1 MALRFAWRCF
11 SCSPPARPRMALIR
25 WRKPR
30 PRKIDAPPIKR
41 TLRMLLVKN
50 GRVLDPLSKTD
61 AAMDVLLDGE
71 TIREVAP
78 AGKIT
83 AARNVESFDAAGLIV
98 APGFI
103 DIHAHLREPGQESS
117 ETIETGTRAAARG
130 GFTAVCCMPNT
141 KPVNDN
147 ASVTRFIADR
157 AKVHGHVRVWPI
169 GAASIGSKG
178 EAIAEIAA
186 MKDAGVVAVSD
197 DGKPIA
203 TAKLARQ
210 VMEYCRSLNLSVIEH
225 AEDVSLAAG
234 AVMRE
239 GVTSTRL
246 GLRGMPAAAESVCVA
261 RDVQLAELTGARLH
275 VAHLSAKASLEQVR
289 SAKSKRLHVT
299 CEVTP
304 HHFTLIDE
312 DVTYDSRFKMNPPLA
327 AREDR
332 EALLAGLADGTVD
345 AMATDHAPHEPA
357 LKDVEFDKAPFG
369 VLGFKT
375 ALSLALEQL
384 VHSGRISLM
393 RMVELFTTGPARVLG
408 IERKLAAGEPA
419 DLTIFSLDRPWP
431 FPVKES
437 PSKSRNSPFDGRTF
451 KGGPAATIVS
461 GKIVH
466 RVIV

>member
-1 MALRFAWRCF
+1 
-11 SCSPPARPRMALIR
+11 
-25 WRKPR
+25 
-30 PRKIDAPPIKR
+30 
-41 TLRMLLVKN
+41 MLLVKN
-50 GRVLDPLSKTD
+50 GRVLDPASKTD

-78 AGKIT
+78 AGKI
-83 AARNVESFDAAGLIV
+83 AAPQNVEIFDATRLIV

-117 ETIETGTRAAARG
+117 ETIESGTQAAARG
-130 GFTAVCCMPNT
+130 GFTAVCSMPNT

-147 ASVTRFIADR
+147 ASVTRFIVDR
-157 AKVHGHVRVWPI
+157 AKAHGSVRVWPI
-169 GAASIGSKG
+169 GAASVGSKG

-186 MKDAGVVAVSD
+186 MKDAGIVAVSD

-345 AMATDHAPHEPA
+345 AIATDHAPHEPA

-369 VLGFKT
+369 ILGLET
-375 ALSLALEQL
+375 AVSLALEQL

-393 RMVELFTTGPARVLG
+393 RMIELFTAGPARVLG
-408 IERKLAAGEPA
+408 MERKIARGQPG
-419 DLTIFSLDRPWP
+419 DLTIISLDHSWTYK
-431 FPVKES
+431 VKES
-437 PSKSRNSPFDGRTF
+437 ASKSRNSPFDGRTL
-451 KGGPAATIVS
+451 KGAAMSTIVA
-461 GKIVH
+461 GKIIYK
-466 RVIV
+466 R

>member
-1 MALRFAWRCF
+1 
-11 SCSPPARPRMALIR
+11 
-25 WRKPR
+25 
-30 PRKIDAPPIKR
+30 
-41 TLRMLLVKN
+41 MLLVKN
-50 GRVLDPLSKTD
+50 GRVLDPASKTD
-61 AAMDVLLDGE
+61 AALDILLDGE
-71 TIREVAP
+71 KIKEVAA
-78 AGKIT
+78 AGKISFPQGT
-83 AARNVESFDAAGLIV
+83 EIFDAAGLIV
-98 APGFI
+98 APGFL
-103 DIHAHLREPGQESS
+103 DMHVHLREPGQESS

-147 ASVTRFIADR
+147 ASVTRFILDR
-157 AKVHGHVRVWPI
+157 AKAAGSVRVWPI
-169 GAASIGSKG
+169 GAASVGSKG

-186 MKDAGVVAVSD
+186 MKEAGIVGVSD

-210 VMEYCRSLNLSVIEH
+210 VMDYCRSLDLPVIEH

-261 RDVQLAELTGARLH
+261 RDVQLAELAGARLH
-275 VAHLSAKASLEQVR
+275 IAHLSAKASLEQVHWAR
-289 SAKSKRLHVT
+289 SRGLRVS

-332 EALLAGLADGTVD
+332 EALIAGLADGTVD
-345 AMATDHAPHEPA
+345 AIATDHAPHEPA

-369 VLGFKT
+369 ILGFET
-375 ALSLALEQL
+375 ALALALEQL

-408 IERKLAAGEPA
+408 MERKVAAGQPA
-419 DLTIFSLDRPWP
+419 DLTVFSLDHAWTYN
-431 FPVKES
+431 VKES
-437 PSKSRNSPFDGRTF
+437 ASKSRNSPFDGRSF
-451 KGGPAATIVS
+451 KGAPMAAIVA
-461 GKIVH
+461 GRIVH
-466 RVIV
+466 KR

>member
-1 MALRFAWRCF
+1 
-11 SCSPPARPRMALIR
+11 
-25 WRKPR
+25 
-30 PRKIDAPPIKR
+30 
-41 TLRMLLVKN
+41 MLLVKN
-50 GRVLDPLSKTD
+50 GRVLDPASKTD

-71 TIREVAP
+71 KIREFAS
-78 AGKIT
+78 AGKI
-83 AARNVESFDAAGLIV
+83 AAPQNVEIFDAAGLIV

-117 ETIETGTRAAARG
+117 ETIKTGTHAAARG

-147 ASVTRFIADR
+147 ASVTRFIVDR
-157 AKVHGHVRVWPI
+157 AKAHGCVRVWPI
-169 GAASIGSKG
+169 GSASVGSKG

-186 MKDAGVVAVSD
+186 MKEAGIVAVSD

-210 VMEYCRSLNLSVIEH
+210 VMEYCRSLNVAVIEH

-261 RDVQLAELTGARLH
+261 RDVQLAELTGSRLH
-275 VAHLSAKASLEQVR
+275 IAHLSAKASLEQVR
-289 SAKSKRLHVT
+289 SAKSRGLHVT

-332 EALLAGLADGTVD
+332 EALIAGLADGTVD
-345 AMATDHAPHEPA
+345 AIATDHAPHEPA
-357 LKDVEFDKAPFG
+357 LKDVEFDRAPFG
-369 VLGFKT
+369 ILGFET

-393 RMVELFTTGPARVLG
+393 RMVELFTAGPARVLG
-408 IERKLAAGEPA
+408 MERKIAAGQPG
-419 DLTIFSLDRPWP
+419 DLTIFSLDHSWTYK
-431 FPVKES
+431 VKES
-437 PSKSRNSPFDGRTF
+437 ASKSRNSPFDGRTF
-451 KGGPAATIVS
+451 KGAAMATIVGS
-461 GKIVH
+461 RIVH
-466 RVIV
+466 KR

>member
-1 MALRFAWRCF
+1 
-11 SCSPPARPRMALIR
+11 
-25 WRKPR
+25 
-30 PRKIDAPPIKR
+30 
-41 TLRMLLVKN
+41 MLLIKN
-50 GRVLDPLSKTD
+50 GRVLDPASKTD
-61 AAMDVLLDGE
+61 AAMDVLFDGE
-71 TIREVAP
+71 KIREFAP
-78 AGKIT
+78 AGKI
-83 AARNVESFDAAGLIV
+83 AASQNVEIFDATGLIV

-117 ETIETGTRAAARG
+117 ETIKTGTQAAARG

-147 ASVTRFIADR
+147 ASVTRFIVDR
-157 AKVHGHVRVWPI
+157 AKAHGCVRVWPI
-169 GAASIGSKG
+169 GAASVGSKG

-186 MKDAGVVAVSD
+186 MKEAGIVAVSD

-210 VMEYCRSLNLSVIEH
+210 VMEYCRSLNVPVIEH

-261 RDVQLAELTGARLH
+261 RDVQLAELTDARLH
-275 VAHLSAKASLEQVR
+275 IAHLSAKASLEKVR
-289 SAKSKRLHVT
+289 SAKSRGLHVT

-332 EALLAGLADGTVD
+332 EALLAGLVDGTVD
-345 AMATDHAPHEPA
+345 AIATDHAPHEPA

-369 VLGFKT
+369 ILGFET

-384 VHSGRISLM
+384 VYSGRISLM
-393 RMVELFTTGPARVLG
+393 RMVELFTAGPARVLG
-408 IERKLAAGEPA
+408 MERKIAAGQPG
-419 DLTIFSLDRPWP
+419 DLTIFSLDHSWTYK
-431 FPVKES
+431 VKES
-437 PSKSRNSPFDGRTF
+437 ASKSRNSPFDGRTF
-451 KGGPAATIVS
+451 KGAPMATIF
-461 GKIVH
+461 GGRIVYK
-466 RVIV
+466 R

>member
-1 MALRFAWRCF
+1 
-11 SCSPPARPRMALIR
+11 
-25 WRKPR
+25 
-30 PRKIDAPPIKR
+30 
-41 TLRMLLVKN
+41 MLLVKN
-50 GRVLDPLSKTD
+50 GRVVDPGRKTD
-61 AAMDVLLDGE
+61 ATLYILLAGE
-71 TIREVAP
+71 RIAEVAP
-78 AGKIT
+78 AGEISS
-83 AARNVESFDAAGLIV
+83 RNGFEVFDAGGQIV

-103 DIHAHLREPGQESS
+103 DLHAHLREPGQESS
-117 ETIETGTRAAARG
+117 ETIETGTNAAARG

-141 KPVNDN
+141 KPVNDS
-147 ASVTRFIADR
+147 ASVTRFILDR
-157 AKVHGHVRVWPI
+157 AQAAARVRVWPI
-169 GAASIGSKG
+169 GAASVASKG

-186 MKDAGVVAVSD
+186 MKQAGIVAVSD

-210 VMEYCRSLNLSVIEH
+210 VMEYCRSLNLPVIEH

-289 SAKSKRLHVT
+289 SAKSRGLHVT

-345 AMATDHAPHEPA
+345 AIATDHAPHEPA
-357 LKDVEFDKAPFG
+357 IKDVEFDKAPFG
-369 VLGFKT
+369 ILGFET

-384 VHSGRISLM
+384 VHTGRISLM
-393 RMVELFTTGPARVLG
+393 RFVELFTTGPARVLQVARRIWPG
-408 IERKLAAGEPA
+408 QPA
-419 DLTIFSLDRPWP
+419 DLTILSFDHPWTYN
-431 FPVKES
+431 VKES
-437 PSKSRNSPFDGRTF
+437 PSKSRNSPFDGRAF
-451 KGGPAATIVS
+451 KGAPVATIVA
-461 GKIVH
+461 GCVVH
-466 RVIV
+466 KR